1 MVGIKGPDAFQGLII
16 CTLMSRQHK
25 NLLVALNNLNNFLSF
40 YLGGDKY
47 LIILIQVNN
56 SSNPQISE
64 HS

>member
-1 MVGIKGPDAFQGLII
+1 MLFKVNNLYVNVQ
-16 CTLMSRQHK
+16 TTQHE